1 METKRITS
9 WWACLALGT
18 PFMFF
23 AQTPPLN
30 NTFQGQ
36 QTGTNNVGSYN
47 AGFGFFTLT
56 NNGGNSNAGFGNNV
70 LTLSKGSFNCGFGNG
85 ALANNDTGELNVAI
99 GTRALEN
106 NLTGNRNV
114 AIGHRSMGNVVNP
127 GSNNTAVG
135 FGSLFSTYGSGN
147 VALGSMTP
155 RHMSSG
161 NNNVFVGNETA
172 INLLTGDNNV
182 ILGRVAVSTDPTT
195 PIIAGNNLDR
205 SIIIADGAGAQRI
218 FVSSTG
224 NIGLGLGNNVIPN
237 NRLDVNGGVVI
248 GRNYTSR
255 SWPTPTAGFTAPANG
270 LLVEGRVG
278 FGTATPGNRLEIAQ
292 GTPGASGLRFTNLT
306 SAFVP
311 TNTTFSDKFLTVN
324 AAGDVVL
331 ERIPSFSISNQ
342 LQSNQNTLQSNV
354 NGVTTSTPIIN
365 SVATVIDEGNQLVT
379 IINGVP
385 SAPVTLPIPSYID
398 TDGQTLAL
406 NGQVLSISNGNSVTL
421 PVDGDSNA
429 TNELQTL
436 TQNGNTITLS
446 NGGGSFTLP
455 VDTDTDGQTLALNG
469 QVLSISNGNSVTL
482 PVDGDSNATNELQ
495 TLTQNGNTITLSN
508 GGGSFTLPVDTDTDG
523 QTLALNGQVLSIS
536 NGNSVTL
543 PVDGDSNATNE
554 LQTLTQNGNTITLSN
569 GGGSFTLPVDTDAQ
583 TLALNGNVLTIS
595 NGNNITLPTTQITA
609 GTNVTVTGNGTAATP
624 FVINANDTSLY
635 SANGSINQATTT
647 GLNRVVTMNNRNIWF
662 NSTGSGNN
670 GKIYIGNTA
679 TYPASTGNYR
689 LYVEGGILT
698 EKVKVA
704 LRSTANWADYVF
716 ADDYRLMPLN
726 EVEAFIQKN
735 KHLPGVASAET
746 LAKEGLDVA
755 AMQAKHMEKIEELT
769 LYVIDQNKTI
779 EAQQATLSKQQQE
792 IDQLKAQLELLIQ
805 KMK

>member
-1 METKRITS
+1 MPMETKRITS

-30 NTFQGQ
+30 NTCEGQ

-106 NLTGNRNV
+106 NFTGNRNV

-161 NNNVFVGNETA
+161 NNNIFIGHETA
-172 INLLTGDNNV
+172 VNLLTGDHNV

-205 SIIIADGAGAQRI
+205 SMIFADGAGNQRI

-365 SVATVIDEGNQLVT
+365 SVATVINEGNQLVT

-508 GGGSFTLPVDTDTDG
+508 GGGSFTLPVDTD
-523 QTLALNGQVLSIS
+523 
-536 NGNSVTL
+536 
-543 PVDGDSNATNE
+543 
-554 LQTLTQNGNTITLSN
+554 
-569 GGGSFTLPVDTDAQ
+569 AQ
-583 TLALNGNVLTIS
+583 TLALNGNVLSIS

-679 TYPASTGNYR
+679 TYPTSTGNYR

-746 LAKEGLDVA
+746 LAKEGWDVA

-779 EAQQATLSKQQQE
+779 EAQQATLSKQQLE

>member
-56 NNGGNSNAGFGNNV
+56 NNGGQSNAGFGNNV
-70 LTLSKGSFNCGFGNG
+70 LTLSKGSFNCAFGNG

-106 NLTGNRNV
+106 NFTGNRNV
-114 AIGHRSMGNVVNP
+114 AIGHRSMGNEVNP

-155 RHMSSG
+155 RHMTSG
-161 NNNVFVGNETA
+161 NGNIFIGNETA
-172 INLLTGDNNV
+172 VNLLTGDNNV
-182 ILGRVAVSTDPTT
+182 ILGRVSVSTDPTT
-195 PIIAGNNLDR
+195 SIIAGNNLDR
-205 SIIIADGAGAQRI
+205 SMIFADGAGNQRI
-218 FVSSTG
+218 FVSSAG

-292 GTPGASGLRFTNLT
+292 GTTGASGLRFTNLT

-354 NGVTTSTPIIN
+354 NGITTSTPIIN
-365 SVATVIDEGNQLVT
+365 SVSTVINEGNQLVT

-398 TDGQTLAL
+398 TDAQTLAL

-436 TQNGNTITLS
+436 TQNGNTVTLS

-495 TLTQNGNTITLSN
+495 SLTQNANT
-508 GGGSFTLPVDTDTDG
+508 V
-523 QTLALNGQVLSIS
+523 
-536 NGNSVTL
+536 
-543 PVDGDSNATNE
+543 
-554 LQTLTQNGNTITLSN
+554 TLSN

-583 TLALNGNVLTIS
+583 TLALNGNVLSIS
-595 NGNNITLPTTQITA
+595 NGNTITLPATQITA

-662 NSTGSGNN
+662 NSNGSGNN

-679 TYPASTGNYR
+679 TYPTSTGNYR

-779 EAQQATLSKQQQE
+779 EAQQATLSQQQKE
-792 IDQLKAQLELLIQ
+792 INQLKAQLELLIQ

>member
-508 GGGSFTLPVDTDTDG
+508 GGGSFTLPVDTD
-523 QTLALNGQVLSIS
+523 
-536 NGNSVTL
+536 
-543 PVDGDSNATNE
+543 
-554 LQTLTQNGNTITLSN
+554 
-569 GGGSFTLPVDTDAQ
+569 AQ

>member
-1 METKRITS
+1 MPMETKRITS

-56 NNGGNSNAGFGNNV
+56 NNGGQSNAGFGNNV
-70 LTLSKGSFNCGFGNG
+70 LTLSKGSFNCAFGNG

-106 NLTGNRNV
+106 NFTGNRNV
-114 AIGHRSMGNVVNP
+114 AIGHRSMGNEVNP

-155 RHMSSG
+155 RHMTSG
-161 NNNVFVGNETA
+161 NGNIFIGNETA
-172 INLLTGDNNV
+172 VNLLTGDNNV
-182 ILGRVAVSTDPTT
+182 ILGRVSVSTDPTT
-195 PIIAGNNLDR
+195 SIIAGNNLDR
-205 SIIIADGAGAQRI
+205 SMIFADGAGNQRI
-218 FVSSTG
+218 FVSSAG

-292 GTPGASGLRFTNLT
+292 GTTGASGLRFTNLT

-354 NGVTTSTPIIN
+354 NGITTSTPIIN
-365 SVATVIDEGNQLVT
+365 SVSTVINEGNQLVT

-398 TDGQTLAL
+398 TDAQTLAL

-436 TQNGNTITLS
+436 TQNGNTVTLS

-495 TLTQNGNTITLSN
+495 SLTQNANT
-508 GGGSFTLPVDTDTDG
+508 V
-523 QTLALNGQVLSIS
+523 
-536 NGNSVTL
+536 
-543 PVDGDSNATNE
+543 
-554 LQTLTQNGNTITLSN
+554 TLSN

-583 TLALNGNVLTIS
+583 TLALNGNVLSIS
-595 NGNNITLPTTQITA
+595 NGNTITLPATQITA

-662 NSTGSGNN
+662 NSNGSGNN

-679 TYPASTGNYR
+679 TYPTSTGNYR

-779 EAQQATLSKQQQE
+779 EAQQATLSQQQKE
-792 IDQLKAQLELLIQ
+792 INQLKAQLELLIQ

>member
-1 METKRITS
+1 MPMETKRITS

-455 VDTDTDGQTLALNG
+455 VDTD
-469 QVLSISNGNSVTL
+469 
-482 PVDGDSNATNELQ
+482 
-495 TLTQNGNTITLSN
+495 
-508 GGGSFTLPVDTDTDG
+508 
-523 QTLALNGQVLSIS
+523 
-536 NGNSVTL
+536 
-543 PVDGDSNATNE
+543 
-554 LQTLTQNGNTITLSN
+554 
-569 GGGSFTLPVDTDAQ
+569 AQ